1 MVCGCRLVSMD
12 AREGAHS
19 ANPTWNRV
27 NFSDSS
33 ANEQMCGVCSFP
45 DVVPITSVH
54 AVSGR
59 RSSAIIRI
67 TSRALCFFGEDGIAD
82 ASESSDARD
91 VLGTLDVLG
100 ASDAWGSFLWALCRR
115 RETLRCAA
123 IAEALGRCPSASV
136 GSCGGAPQPASVSV
150 NMSQDAGPKRKQTA
164 PRGGP

>member
-115 RETLRCAA
+115 REALRCAA
-123 IAEALGRCPSASV
+123 VAEALGRCPSASV

-150 NMSQDAGPKRKQTA
+150 SMSPARGPKKETNWV
-164 PRGGP
+164 GGA